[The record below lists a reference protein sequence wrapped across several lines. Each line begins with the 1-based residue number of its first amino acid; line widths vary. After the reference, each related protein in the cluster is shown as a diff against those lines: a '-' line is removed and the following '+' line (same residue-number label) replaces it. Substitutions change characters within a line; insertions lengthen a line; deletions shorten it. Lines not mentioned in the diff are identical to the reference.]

1 MSVEFCGLNE
11 QFGPT
16 STSFNP
22 NPQHS
27 TFNPS
32 KEKEM
37 DEEIQFYLDEL
48 AESMGKALAHVNVEM
63 SRIRA
68 GKASP
73 AMLDGLRVDYYGTP
87 TPIGQIANVTAPDA
101 RSLLIKPW
109 EKNMV
114 SEVAKAIKNSD
125 LGLNPVS
132 DADGVRLN
140 IPAMTEERRRDLVK
154 QAKNESEAGKVRVR
168 GIRKD
173 VNESLRKLLK
183 EGASEDAVK
192 SAEEKVQKTTDS
204 FIAEVERTLSK
215 KETEIMTI

>member
-1 MSVEFCGLNE
+1 
-11 QFGPT
+11 
-16 STSFNP
+16 
-22 NPQHS
+22 
-27 TFNPS
+27 
-32 KEKEM
+32 M

-73 AMLDGLRVDYYGTP
+73 SMLDGLRVDYYGTP
-87 TPIGQIANVTAPDA
+87 TPISQIANITAPDA
-101 RSLLIKPW
+101 RSLFIKPW
-109 EKNMV
+109 ERNMI

-132 DADGVRLN
+132 DAEGVRLN
-140 IPAMTEERRRDLVK
+140 IPAMTEERRRELVK

-183 EGASEDAVK
+183 EGASEDAIK
-192 SAEEKVQKTTDS
+192 SAEDKVQKTTDTY
-204 FIAEVERTLSK
+204 IAEVDKVLSK
-215 KETEIMTI
+215 KESEIMTI